1 MPGLSNEL
9 LMSMDHR
16 KVVLKLMFR
25 EFDIFSTDVSYRS
38 RFKMQNSKNF
48 SPSC

>member
-1 MPGLSNEL
+1 
-9 LMSMDHR
+9 MSCYCEWTTV

-25 EFDIFSTDVSYRS
+25 EFDVFLTDVSYRS
-38 RFKMQNSKNF
+38 RFKMQNSKNV